1 MFFLKKKKKK
11 KHLETKDSETEVFHQ
26 ENNVNFTVAEEVKEA
41 KAAPCPAVIGD
52 RHTKARAALEANSRT
67 PTGWGGWG
75 EQASSDLV
83 GQKPGHLHLSCNLTI
98 YDPRRLLIRNV
109 LNLL

>member
-1 MFFLKKKKKK
+1 MFFLKKKKKKK

-67 PTGWGGWG
+67 PTGWGGG
-75 EQASSDLV
+75 GSKLLQT
-83 GQKPGHLHLSCNLTI
+83 LSGRNLAIFTS
-98 YDPRRLLIRNV
+98 LAT
-109 LNLL
+109 

>member
-1 MFFLKKKKKK
+1 MTLVLGGLGSFVFFLKEKKN
-11 KHLETKDSETEVFHQ
+11 LETKDPGTEVFHQ
-26 ENNVNFTVAEEVKEA
+26 ENNVNFAVAEDVKEA

-67 PTGWGGWG
+67 PTGWGGG

-98 YDPRRLLIRNV
+98 YDLTTPSN
-109 LNLL
+109 